1 MQASKSIANGRLT
14 IRLEGRFDFS
24 THREFREAIK
34 EAVADPAVK
43 EVVIDLLKA
52 EYIDSSA
59 LGMLLLSRENC
70 ANAGKGIRIA
80 NPRGTVKE
88 VLHIASFEKLFTI
101 E

>member
-1 MQASKSIANGRLT
+1 MVIDMTHAGEQLLVRLV
-14 IRLEGRFDFS
+14 GRFDF
-24 THREFREAIK
+24 TTRGQFIPEVEEALPTVPGGEIR
-34 EAVADPAVK
+34 
-43 EVVIDLLKA
+43 IDMSGV

-70 ANAGKGIRIA
+70 TGAGKTIRIT

>member
-1 MQASKSIANGRLT
+1 MNITTSVAGNRLT
-14 IRLEGRFDFS
+14 IRFEGRFDFS
-24 THREFREAIK
+24 AHRAFREAIK
-34 EAVADPAVK
+34 DAVANAAIR
-43 EVVIDLLKA
+43 EVVLDMMKA

-70 ANAGKGIRIA
+70 TGAGKTIRIV

>member
-1 MQASKSIANGRLT
+1 MNLTTSVAGNRLT

-24 THREFREAIK
+24 AHRAFREAIK
-34 EAVADPAVK
+34 AAVANKDIK
-43 EVVIDLLKA
+43 EVVLDMMKA

-70 ANAGKGIRIA
+70 TGAGKAIRIA

>member
-1 MQASKSIANGRLT
+1 MNLTTAIAGNRLT

-24 THREFREAIK
+24 THRAFREAIK
-34 EAVADPAVK
+34 NAVANPAIK
-43 EVVIDLLKA
+43 EVVLDLLKA

-70 ANAGKGIRIA
+70 TGAGKSIRIT

>member
-1 MQASKSIANGRLT
+1 MNLTKSVAGNRLT

-24 THREFREAIK
+24 AHRDFREAIK
-34 EAVADPAVK
+34 EAVANPAIK
-43 EVVIDLLKA
+43 EVVLDLLKA

-70 ANAGKGIRIA
+70 MGAGKGIRIA